1 MMVMANRRRGFSLV
15 ELTVVSVL
23 MAVFAVLLSSA
34 WVDVGR
40 TAAGLIGRS
49 QLVQERDM
57 AVAALSRDLRGCSVE
72 PDAQTGEKLTGR
84 WLKWECPNNATVA
97 SNQDLVLFYDGG
109 TDSNGVPLS
118 NTVVRYL
125 VDAGLLKR
133 RKSVNGGSPTD
144 FTVAKNVCRM
154 TVAPDGSPAS
164 AVRIVLCFKYRTL
177 TLTCDLT
184 AEQPSHSSDP
194 TLPWSIDHYTNP

>member
-1 MMVMANRRRGFSLV
+1 MNMAKRRGGFSLV

-57 AVAALSRDLRGCSVE
+57 AVAALTRDLGGGSTE
-72 PDAQTGEKLTGR
+72 PATLVGEKLSGR
-84 WLKWECPNNATVA
+84 WLWWECPNNATVA
-97 SNQDLVLFYDGG
+97 SNQDLVLYYDGG
-109 TDSNGVPLS
+109 TDAGGTPLS

-125 VDAGLLKR
+125 VESGLLKR
-133 RKSVNGGSPTD
+133 RQSVGGGPPAE
-144 FTVAKNVCRM
+144 FVVARNVHSM
-154 TVAPDGSPAS
+154 TVAADGPSAS
-164 AVRIVLCFKYRTL
+164 AVRIVLCFQYRTM
-177 TLTCDLT
+177 TLTADLT
-184 AEQPSHSSDP
+184 AEPPSHSSAQP
-194 TLPWSIDHYTNP
+194 LPWSIDHYTNP